1 METQKKTLVLVRN
14 LHCPSCVSNI
24 EESLRSLSPA
34 PDSISTSIVS
44 QTVTI
49 CHTGALPRREIMDA
63 LVDVGFEI
71 EKVSTGDG
79 DGEDDIM
86 QDEARTSSS
95 YSRECRRNSWA
106 SAKLNGKM
114 ECQKHIDNCDMCR
127 AEVAASRASLAGVH
141 VESEPQ
147 TLVTATLSVSG
158 MTCSS
163 CVTTISECLNAFPWV
178 ESASVNLITASTQV
192 VFWGPNHLSAVV
204 EAIEN
209 LGYDAEVNSCDSLET
224 ASAASTTPAMW
235 RGSFAIEGMTCTS
248 CVVTISEALKKLD
261 WVEDVAVNLV
271 VGSATVEVR
280 DRGRLNEVTG
290 ILENLGYGSNLDSI
304 EAAGASHGD
313 EQVARERK
321 VTIHVDGMHCS
332 SCPGRILHMME
343 NTYGDRVHL
352 DEPIALN
359 EPYLKISYTPHAPD
373 FTVRHI
379 LQSIS
384 ELDNSFTVSI
394 FHPPTLEERS
404 RQIHRHHKNL
414 ILRRLILA
422 FTAAIPN
429 FVIGVVYMNLISKDN
444 AGRRYL
450 MEPMW
455 SGTAKRVDWTLFFIS
470 TPVYFLAADFFHR
483 RALIGLW
490 SIWQPGSRTPFS
502 RRFYRFG
509 TMDLLVSLGVTVAY
523 FASIGVLAVDASQPA
538 PQDGE
543 GAEESEASYFDAV
556 VFLTM
561 FLLAGRLIEAY
572 SKAVAGDALSM
583 LGKLRPTSAILI
595 GEPGGVATV
604 PVDRLEFG
612 DVVRIAHGSSPPFDG
627 VVTEGTSQFDESSLT
642 GESSMV
648 PKHVGDEVFSG
659 TINKGAPIAIRITRA
674 SGNSMLDQV
683 IAAVREGQSRRAPM
697 ERFADILTG
706 YFVPAV
712 TYLTVI
718 VWLVWLTLGLS
729 GSLPEAYL
737 DVDVGGW
744 PFWSLKFAV
753 AVFVI
758 ACPCGIGLAAPTA
771 LFVGGGLAAKHG
783 ILVKG
788 GGEAFQEASQLD
800 CIVFDKTGT
809 LTQGGEPAI
818 AEHKIFFSENQAD
831 IIGAVKKLEE
841 SSSHPLAR
849 ATANFC
855 ANDIAGEVIT
865 THIEE
870 VSGKGMKGSFTSGG
884 PAARFF
890 DIIVGN
896 EALMTSH
903 GIVIKEENEK
913 PLDVWKG
920 RGESVVLIGVKW
932 QAPEESEWKLWAM
945 LAASDPLRPEA
956 KRVVAAFQELH
967 IQTWMISGDN
977 PRTAGAVAEKVGIPA
992 QNVIAGVLPEQKA
1005 ERVKYLQG
1013 SLHKMRRGGLFGM
1026 GKPEEDLTKR
1036 AVIAM
1041 VGDGINDSPALT
1053 RADVGIAIGS
1063 GSDIAISSAEF
1074 VLVSSDLTALLTLVD
1089 LSRMVFRRV
1098 KFNFGWALVYNV
1110 IAVPVAAGVLYPLV
1124 DREGNHIRLEPVWAS
1139 LAMALSSISVVCS
1152 SLAMRTRLPWIG
1164 FKKRT

>member
-1 METQKKTLVLVRN
+1 METQKKTLVLIRN

-49 CHTGALPRREIMDA
+49 CHPEGLSRQEIVGALE
-63 LVDVGFEI
+63 DVGFDI
-71 EKVSTGDG
+71 DKVSSGQG
-79 DGEDDIM
+79 ADDIA
-86 QDEARTSSS
+86 QEEARTSSS
-95 YSRECRRNSWA
+95 YSRESRRKSWA
-106 SAKLNGKM
+106 SAKLNDKR

-127 AEVAASRASLAGVH
+127 AEAEAPKASLAGVH

-178 ESASVNLITASTQV
+178 ESASVNLITASTRV
-192 VFWGPNHLSAVV
+192 VFWGANNLSTVV

-209 LGYDAEVNSCDSLET
+209 LGYDTEVNSCDSLGEG
-224 ASAASTTPAMW
+224 SVSSTNPAMW

-261 WVEDVAVNLV
+261 WVENVAVNLV
-271 VGSATVEVR
+271 VGSATVEVWDR
-280 DRGRLNEVTG
+280 DRLNDIIV
-290 ILENLGYGSNLDSI
+290 ILENLGYGSNLDSV
-304 EAAGASHGD
+304 EVAGVSHGN
-313 EQVARERK
+313 EQVARERQ
-321 VTIHVDGMHCS
+321 VTIQVYGMHCS

-343 NTYGDRVHL
+343 NSYGDRVHL
-352 DEPIALN
+352 DKPITLKEPF
-359 EPYLKISYTPHAPD
+359 LKISYTPHAPD

-394 FHPPTLEERS
+394 HHPPTLEERS
-404 RQIHRHHKNL
+404 KQIHRQHKNL

-455 SGTAKRVDWTLFFIS
+455 SGRAKRVDWALLFIS

-483 RALIGLW
+483 KALVGLW
-490 SIWQPGSRTPFS
+490 SVWQPGSRTPLS

-509 TMDLLVSLGVTVAY
+509 SMDLLVSLGVTVAY
-523 FASIGVLAVDASQPA
+523 FASIGVLAVDASRPA
-538 PQDGE
+538 PEDRE
-543 GAEESEASYFDAV
+543 GAAESEASYFDAV

-561 FLLAGRLIEAY
+561 FLLAGRLIEVY
-572 SKAVAGDALSM
+572 SKAAVGDALSM
-583 LGKLRPTSAILI
+583 LGRLKPTRAVVMSQA
-595 GEPGGVATV
+595 GNFTTV
-604 PVDRLEFG
+604 PVDQLDFG
-612 DVVRIAHGSSPPFDG
+612 DVVRIVHGSSPPFDG
-627 VVTEGTSQFDESSLT
+627 VVTEGRSQFDESSLT
-642 GESSMV
+642 GESNMV

-659 TINKGAPIAIRITRA
+659 TINKGGPIAIRITRV
-674 SGNSMLDQV
+674 SGNSMLDQI
-683 IAAVREGQSRRAPM
+683 IAAVREGQSRRAPV

-712 TYLTVI
+712 TYFTVI
-718 VWLVWLTLGLS
+718 VWLVWLALGLS

-788 GGEAFQEASQLD
+788 GGEAFEEASKLD

-818 AEHKIFFSENQAD
+818 TEPQIFFSENQVD
-831 IIGAVKKLEE
+831 IVGAVKKLEE
-841 SSSHPLAR
+841 SSSHPLAK
-849 ATANFC
+849 AMVNFC
-855 ANDIAGEVIT
+855 ANDIIGEVIT
-865 THIEE
+865 LHVEE
-870 VSGKGMKGSFTSGG
+870 VSGRGMKGSFTSGG
-884 PAARFF
+884 PAARFL
-890 DIIVGN
+890 DIIAGN
-896 EALMTSH
+896 EDLMASH
-903 GIVIKEENEK
+903 GITIKEEHGK
-913 PLDVWKG
+913 LLGVWKA
-920 RGESVVLIGVKW
+920 RGESVVLVGVKF
-932 QAPEESEWKLWAM
+932 QAPEKTEWKLWAM

-956 KRVVAAFQELH
+956 KRVVAAFQERK

-977 PRTAGAVAEKVGIPA
+977 SRTARAVAEKVGIPA

-1005 ERVKYLQG
+1005 ERIKYLQG

-1026 GKPEEDLTKR
+1026 GKLEEDLNRR
-1036 AVIAM
+1036 AIIAM

-1074 VLVSSDLTALLTLVD
+1074 VLVLSDLTALLTLVD

-1098 KFNFGWALVYNV
+1098 KFNFGWALVYNM
-1110 IAVPVAAGVLYPLV
+1110 IAVPIAAGVLYPLV
-1124 DREGNHIRLEPVWAS
+1124 DHEGNHIRLEPVWAS

-1152 SLAMRTRLPWIG
+1152 SLVMRTRLPWVG
-1164 FKKRT
+1164 FRKRV